1 MNTSLNNI
9 EKLVYNAVYDA
20 AKLSTGGDFTYA
32 DEVYDIVKDQMSQ
45 NQLKGY
51 LSQLVQ
57 KNMIVIT
64 SDKYKQILGER
75 GNPFYESY
83 PKFDI

>member
-1 MNTSLNNI
+1 MNKSLNNI

-20 AKLSTGGDFTYA
+20 ARGNGGDFTYA
-32 DEVYDIVKDQMSQ
+32 DEVYDLVKDQMSQ

-57 KNMIVIT
+57 KDMIAIT
-64 SDKYKQILGER
+64 PDKYKQILGER
-75 GNPFYESY
+75 GNPFYESH
-83 PKFDI
+83 PKFEI